1 MTTKRDYYE
10 ILGLSRDASATDIKT
25 AYRKLAME
33 YHPDRNKG
41 DKEAEE
47 KFKEVAEAYEALSDP
62 NKRQMYDRFGH
73 DGVRGATGGGGFH
86 DPFDIFRDV
95 FGGSFG
101 SIFDD
106 LFGGRA
112 DFGGRRARA
121 RGKDLQIKLKLSLEE
136 IATGVKKKIKIN
148 KLVNCKTCH
157 GTGQKSGNQP
167 GDCPQCHGSGEI
179 HQVSQSLFGRMVNVT
194 SCPRCRGEGKI
205 VTNPCETCHG
215 EGRDRGQDEVEFNI
229 PPGVST
235 GNYLTVEGKGDVGPR
250 GGMPGDLI
258 ITIEE
263 KEHPLFVR
271 HGEDIIY
278 DLYLSYPQAVFGM
291 DCEIPTL
298 QIDSK
303 NKDLDEE
310 DLNRYKR
317 VKITIPD
324 GTQPGKVFR
333 LRGKG
338 IPELRGYHRGDLLV
352 QVKLWVPTKLSVR
365 EKELI
370 KELEEQENIHPP
382 QEDKGFFQKVK
393 EALNL

>member
-10 ILGLSRDASATDIKT
+10 ILGLSRDASASDIKT

-47 KFKEVAEAYEALSDP
+47 KFKEVAEAYEALSDS
-62 NKRQMYDRFGH
+62 NRRQMYDRFGH
-73 DGVRGATGGGGFH
+73 DGLRGTPGGGGFH

-106 LFGGRA
+106 LFGGRT

-148 KLVNCKTCH
+148 KLVNCKACH
-157 GTGQKSGNQP
+157 GTGQKSGTQP
-167 GDCPQCHGSGEI
+167 SECPQCHGSGEI
-179 HQVSQSLFGRMVNVT
+179 RQVSQSLFGRMVNVAP
-194 SCPRCRGEGKI
+194 CPRCRGEGRI
-205 VTNPCETCHG
+205 VTDPCETCHG
-215 EGRDRGQDEVEFNI
+215 EGRDRGQEEVEFSI
-229 PPGVST
+229 PAGVST
-235 GNYLTVEGKGDVGPR
+235 GNYLTVEGKGNIGPR

-258 ITIEE
+258 VTVEE
-263 KEHPLFVR
+263 KEHPLFLR
-271 HGEDIIY
+271 HGEDVIF

-291 DCEIPTL
+291 DSEIPTL

-317 VKITIPD
+317 VKITIPA

-382 QEDKGFFQKVK
+382 QEEKGFFQKVK